1 MPIGSNAVYVHARID
16 AVPRG
21 DAWAPMPQAERDHIV
36 MKPSAPLVD
45 VYHSKGGWSGAD
57 RCAPS
62 GTTVIQRVPIPH
74 DYVVPSA
81 RTNDSAAFLMP
92 DGRTVMQSQPLARCT
107 AGGIATGWVGFE
119 KTDLYGDGIVGSHGG
134 SRMSALG
141 GTIRLGE
148 LRPGQQG
155 PAHALKVVVDAA
167 SQIAD
172 CATRTDCFRWPAR
185 TADGYASTSYG
196 SKGTDAPTAMKMGA
210 LLAIHRDINL
220 NALGL
225 ETEPGRQIAWTLQNY
240 GAYIVDD
247 TFGAGFSI
255 AVEVGPDGHLEDQFR
270 QDYGYRFEA
279 RVRDNSP
286 WVRDIQRLVAALYV
300 VDNNSASSI
309 GGGGTPR
316 QPLAAPLK

>member
-1 MPIGSNAVYVHARID
+1 
-16 AVPRG
+16 
-21 DAWAPMPQAERDHIV
+21 
-36 MKPSAPLVD
+36 
-45 VYHSKGGWSGAD
+45 
-57 RCAPS
+57 
-62 GTTVIQRVPIPH
+62 
-74 DYVVPSA
+74 
-81 RTNDSAAFLMP
+81 
-92 DGRTVMQSQPLARCT
+92 
-107 AGGIATGWVGFE
+107 
-119 KTDLYGDGIVGSHGG
+119 
-134 SRMSALG
+134 
-141 GTIRLGE
+141 
-148 LRPGQQG
+148 
-155 PAHALKVVVDAA
+155 
-167 SQIAD
+167 
-172 CATRTDCFRWPAR
+172 
-185 TADGYASTSYG
+185 
-196 SKGTDAPTAMKMGA
+196 MKMGA

-247 TFGAGFSI
+247 TYGAGFSI

-270 QDYGYRFEA
+270 QDYGFRFEA